1 MEKVTEKIDYKL
13 LNGSDLAYIGDA
25 YYELYV
31 RLYLLNKGITKPND
45 LHKKAINY
53 VSSLSHNKIIE
64 VLFDELTIE
73 EQEIYKK
80 GRNYNYR
87 HKSKSSKL
95 SEYLASSG
103 YEALIGWLYLSKN
116 QERLDYLLDKSI
128 KIIED
133 MSD

>member
-80 GRNYNYR
+80 GRNYNYH